1 MNNNNKPD
9 LTLNM
14 DDKIYLAVTK
24 NTDSKFAF
32 VFTLACLKMD
42 KNSNSYNINATR
54 EIHTFKNKDMAEIF
68 HDTIEQIIEKSAE
81 NKNYGV
87 FFDNNKDLIDR
98 FINANNNER

>member
-9 LTLNM
+9 LTLSM

-42 KNSNSYNINATR
+42 KNSNSYNMNATR
-54 EIHTFKNKDMAEIF
+54 EIHAFKNKDSAEIF
-68 HDTIEQIIEKSAE
+68 HDTVEQIIEVNLT
-81 NKNYGV
+81 NKNYQAL
-87 FFDNNKDLIDR
+87 FAANEKIIDG
-98 FINANNNER
+98 FINDNQR

>member
-14 DDKIYLAVTK
+14 DDKIYLAISK

-54 EIHTFKNKDMAEIF
+54 EIHAFKNKESAEIF
-68 HDTIEQIIEKSAE
+68 HDTVEQIIEANAA
-81 NKNYGV
+81 NKNYQAL
-87 FFDNNKDLIDR
+87 FTANEKIIDA
-98 FINANNNER
+98 FINDNRR

>member
-42 KNSNSYNINATR
+42 KNSNSYN
-54 EIHTFKNKDMAEIF
+54 
-68 HDTIEQIIEKSAE
+68 
-81 NKNYGV
+81 Y
-87 FFDNNKDLIDR
+87 
-98 FINANNNER
+98 